1 MKEMF
6 SGGGWFIKFSHS
18 SDLLVVLYKIFPAR
32 IVKTSW
38 DRFWA
43 AAASSSSP
51 QPANQPVIELVVAW

>member
-18 SDLLVVLYKIFPAR
+18 CDLLVVLYKIFPAR

-38 DRFWA
+38 DRCWA

-51 QPANQPVIELVVAW
+51 QAANQPVIELIVAW